1 MLSPA
6 VVKVGAVNVRY
17 VRNKR
22 IVITFKRCMTITKA
36 KGVRMMSELE
46 KINAFASDM
55 LAGFSAVEN
64 DIDFISELTDHNLY
78 YDFDRASYYLTR
90 MKQYS
95 AAYLYA
101 YEREIS
107 NA

>member
-1 MLSPA
+1 MES
-6 VVKVGAVNVRY
+6 
-17 VRNKR
+17 
-22 IVITFKRCMTITKA
+22 
-36 KGVRMMSELE
+36 LE
-46 KINAFASDM
+46 KINEFVSDM
-55 LAGFSAVEN
+55 LAEFSAVEN
-64 DIDFISELTDHNLY
+64 DSEFISKLTEHNLY

-101 YEREIS
+101 YERETS

>member
-1 MLSPA
+1 MEL
-6 VVKVGAVNVRY
+6 
-17 VRNKR
+17 
-22 IVITFKRCMTITKA
+22 
-36 KGVRMMSELE
+36 LE
-46 KINAFASDM
+46 KINAFATNV
-55 LAGFSAVEN
+55 LAEFSAVEN
-64 DIDFISELTDHNLY
+64 DSEFISKLTEHNLY

-101 YEREIS
+101 YERETS

>member
-1 MLSPA
+1 
-6 VVKVGAVNVRY
+6 
-17 VRNKR
+17 
-22 IVITFKRCMTITKA
+22 
-36 KGVRMMSELE
+36 MMMDSLE
-46 KINAFASDM
+46 KINAFVSDV
-55 LAGFSAVEN
+55 LTEFSAVEN
-64 DIDFISELTDHNLY
+64 DSDFISKLSEHNLY

-90 MKQYS
+90 MKEYS

>member
-1 MLSPA
+1 MES
-6 VVKVGAVNVRY
+6 
-17 VRNKR
+17 
-22 IVITFKRCMTITKA
+22 
-36 KGVRMMSELE
+36 LE
-46 KINAFASDM
+46 KINEFASDM
-55 LAGFSAVEN
+55 LAEFSAVEN
-64 DIDFISELTDHNLY
+64 DSEFISKLTEHNLY

-101 YEREIS
+101 YERETS

>member
-1 MLSPA
+1 VDS
-6 VVKVGAVNVRY
+6 
-17 VRNKR
+17 
-22 IVITFKRCMTITKA
+22 
-36 KGVRMMSELE
+36 LE

-55 LAGFSAVEN
+55 LAEFSAVEN
-64 DIDFISELTDHNLY
+64 DSDFISKLADHNLY

-90 MKQYS
+90 MKQNS

>member
-1 MLSPA
+1 
-6 VVKVGAVNVRY
+6 
-17 VRNKR
+17 
-22 IVITFKRCMTITKA
+22 
-36 KGVRMMSELE
+36 MMMDSLE
-46 KINAFASDM
+46 KINAFVSDM
-55 LAGFSAVEN
+55 LTEFSAVEN
-64 DIDFISELTDHNLY
+64 DSDFISKLSEHNLY

-90 MKQYS
+90 MKEYS

>member
-1 MLSPA
+1 MES
-6 VVKVGAVNVRY
+6 
-17 VRNKR
+17 
-22 IVITFKRCMTITKA
+22 
-36 KGVRMMSELE
+36 LE
-46 KINAFASDM
+46 KINDFSSDM

-64 DIDFISELTDHNLY
+64 DIDFISGLTEHNLY
-78 YDFDRASYYLTR
+78 YDFDRASYYLNR

>member
-1 MLSPA
+1 MME
-6 VVKVGAVNVRY
+6 V
-17 VRNKR
+17 
-22 IVITFKRCMTITKA
+22 IVME
-36 KGVRMMSELE
+36 SLE
-46 KINAFASDM
+46 KINEFASDI
-55 LAGFSAVEN
+55 LAEFSAVEN
-64 DIDFISELTDHNLY
+64 DSEFISKLAEHNLY

-101 YEREIS
+101 YERETS